1 MGIIGWIKSQDM
13 FGHKIGLTL
22 KGEDAYNTAIGGVF
36 SIMINIMILIY
47 MTLNLIIMFTP
58 GEGDFLST
66 IVENIIVDDVG
77 KVKLE
82 DTALSQFVAI
92 RKQGDRGKQLMLD
105 DKFKDHL
112 DVSFS
117 FYTADWYKPETAG
130 RFT

>member
-1 MGIIGWIKSQDM
+1 
-13 FGHKIGLTL
+13 
-22 KGEDAYNTAIGGVF
+22 
-36 SIMINIMILIY
+36 MINIMILIY

-92 RKQGDRGKQLMLD
+92 RKQGDRGKRLKLD
-105 DKFKDHL
+105 DRFKDHL